1 MNQAVR
7 EGLSRAVSGRLQG
20 PVTKKV
26 SSSSSLEEMMVQ
38 QEEQNMT
45 KVKMRMMDEDRTRM
59 GRRRTLAEDT

>member
-1 MNQAVR
+1 
-7 EGLSRAVSGRLQG
+7 
-20 PVTKKV
+20 
-26 SSSSSLEEMMVQ
+26 MVQ